1 MLDMEKIRE
10 REKRLLQQKAKVES
24 DLARAQKKLKDAARR
39 EDTRRK
45 IVLGGALLAAVE
57 KGMISTDAARSLVK
71 NFVIDRDR
79 KLFEGGP
86 FAAVKNPESGVAAA
100 VPEIQ
105 E

>member
-45 IVLGGALLAAVE
+45 IVLGGALLAAIDR
-57 KGMISTDAARSLVK
+57 GTISTDAARSLVT
-71 NFVIDRDR
+71 NFVAARDR

-86 FAAVKNPESGVAAA
+86 FAVAETQDSGVAVA
-100 VPEIQ
+100 VPEPQ